1 MGWLIYCYILKN
13 VDFER
18 FQNDLLICRI
28 FIVDLIL
35 VLILVLVVGIGKS
48 LKGQG

>member
-1 MGWLIYCYILKN
+1 MYMGWLIYCNILKN

-18 FQNDLLICRI
+18 FQNDLLIYRI

-35 VLILVLVVGIGKS
+35 VLILVLVVGIG
-48 LKGQG
+48 